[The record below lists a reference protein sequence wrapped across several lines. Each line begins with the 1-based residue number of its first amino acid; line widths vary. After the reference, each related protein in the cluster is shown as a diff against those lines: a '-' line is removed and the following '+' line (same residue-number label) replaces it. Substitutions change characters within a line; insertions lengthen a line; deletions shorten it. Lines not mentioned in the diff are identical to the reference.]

1 MPLPCIYEAETKSR
15 ISQSVHGSKLGA
27 HTDIGDLTERPNLPA
42 MALKL
47 VGIFILS
54 AFAVFLT
61 EARSM
66 GGFGSGPSGLG
77 GPGAG
82 FSLSDLLQ
90 NEDVASSFL
99 GGVASTDPEQLELPF
114 LTAEQADPEQLE
126 LFSANQDWLH
136 RAAGP
141 KIFDGKK

>member
-1 MPLPCIYEAETKSR
+1 
-15 ISQSVHGSKLGA
+15 
-27 HTDIGDLTERPNLPA
+27 

-47 VGIFILS
+47 VGIFVLS
-54 AFAVFLT
+54 AFAVFIMT

-66 GGFGSGPSGLG
+66 GGLGSGPSGLV
-77 GPGAG
+77 GPEAG

-99 GGVASTDPEQLELPF
+99 GGGGVAKADPEQLELPF
-114 LTAEQADPEQLE
+114 LSVAAAPEQLE
-126 LFSANQDWLH
+126 LFSANQDFL
-136 RAAGP
+136 RSAAGP